1 MSPGQSR
8 WEVRAA
14 DALVLSSGEDYVS
27 FMTPLATRM
36 PRIHKAMLHLAWR
49 LWAVEEGVGAEEL
62 QTLPTLQLPYTGLSV
77 TTSRDPDV
85 AHDLSY

>member
-1 MSPGQSR
+1 
-8 WEVRAA
+8 
-14 DALVLSSGEDYVS
+14 
-27 FMTPLATRM
+27 
-36 PRIHKAMLHLAWR
+36 MLHLAWR